1 MIFFARNRFHFS
13 LHQAFLS
20 FDQGCFFC
28 RKQMTTLQVYSFTL
42 KNSFMK
48 QVLLSAK
55 AFLFFGLVVLS
66 QGFSNRAGGD
76 YFKVL
81 LNNQLITE
89 QYLYKPT
96 TIKTL
101 SLASTNNNDHLTV
114 YYSHCGMAG
123 TGRNIL
129 LKDQSGKLLGK
140 WDFADSKQM
149 ELQLPVKDLLKRS
162 GKNSSALLYYASK
175 EIPSGRPLI
184 SVEFLNK
191 VVANL

>member
-1 MIFFARNRFHFS
+1 MKHIF
-13 LHQAFLS
+13 
-20 FDQGCFFC
+20 
-28 RKQMTTLQVYSFTL
+28 
-42 KNSFMK
+42 
-48 QVLLSAK
+48 LSAK
-55 AFLFFGLVVLS
+55 ACLFFGLVVIS
-66 QGFSNRAGGD
+66 QAFSNRAGGD

-96 TIKTL
+96 TIKN
-101 SLASTNNNDHLTV
+101 LALRSTNNNDHLIV

-140 WDFADSKQM
+140 WNFADSKQM

-162 GKNSSALLYYASK
+162 GKNSSAFLYYASK
-175 EIPSGRPLI
+175 EIPLGKRLI
-184 SVEFLNK
+184 TIEFLNK